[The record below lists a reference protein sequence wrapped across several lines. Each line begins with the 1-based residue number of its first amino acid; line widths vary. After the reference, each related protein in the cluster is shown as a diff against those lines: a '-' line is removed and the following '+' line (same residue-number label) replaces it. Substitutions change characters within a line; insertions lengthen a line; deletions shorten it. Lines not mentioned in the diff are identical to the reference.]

1 MSAFTLLN
9 TQFNSIKMKNI
20 VTIGELRQATQHL
33 NNEDIV
39 VVEIH
44 EGERHEDLYTFYIDD
59 SIQLDE
65 ERREI
70 RICI

>member
-1 MSAFTLLN
+1 MK
-9 TQFNSIKMKNI
+9 SIL
-20 VTIGELRQATQHL
+20 TIGELRQGIKHL
-33 NNEDIV
+33 NDEDIV

-44 EGERHEDLYTFYIDD
+44 EGERYEDLYTFYIDD